1 MDAYRHGRNGGSAS
15 TQQALQCGPMSEAT
29 LLLPFALPPAEHAKD
44 LLAALDAPALAMA
57 LARAAPG
64 RRQDGDAFAA
74 MLPHEALLSGTA
86 ADTSP
91 AIAAALMHRLAVPST
106 AGYWFV
112 LQPVHF
118 HVARDH
124 LVLTDPSQLVL
135 DDLEART
142 LFDAVQP
149 LFAELGHEL
158 RYGSPRYWFLRADA
172 WHTLRTCTPA
182 AATGHNVDVWLPRG
196 AGERDWRRLHNE
208 VQMQWH
214 IHPLNEQR
222 ELRGQNRVNALW
234 LWGGAVAGATTPN
247 AFANQLIEPSVEQP
261 GDPAAGSLLQVD
273 STLIASALAGDWGS
287 WLAALQAIDRQ
298 HIAPR
303 LAAMRSGELTRLT
316 LQLTDAQRLREWHLS
331 RGGMRKF
338 WRSPSLARLI
348 D

>member
-1 MDAYRHGRNGGSAS
+1 
-15 TQQALQCGPMSEAT
+15 MSEAT

-44 LLAALDAPALAMA
+44 LLAALDAPALATT
-57 LARAAPG
+57 LARATAG
-64 RRQDGDAFAA
+64 RRYDGDAFAPL
-74 MLPHEALLSGTA
+74 LPHEALLAGSTT
-86 ADTSP
+86 DNSP
-91 AIAAALMHRLAVPST
+91 AIAGAMMRQLAIAP
-106 AGYWFV
+106 AEGYWFV

-135 DDLEART
+135 DDIEAQAF
-142 LFDAVQP
+142 FDAVQP

-158 RYGSPRYWFLRADA
+158 RYGTPRYWFLRADA
-172 WHTLRTCTPA
+172 WHGLRTCTPA
-182 AATGHNVDVWLPRG
+182 AATGHNIDVWLPRG

-222 ELRGQNRVNALW
+222 ELNGQHRVNALW
-234 LWGGAVAGATTPN
+234 LWGGAPAGAPASTASN
-247 AFANQLIEPSVEQP
+247 SFANQLIQGSNEQP
-261 GDPAAGSLLQVD
+261 VDPRAGSQAQID
-273 STLIASALAGDWGS
+273 HTLIASALAGDWGS
-287 WLAALQAIDRQ
+287 WLAALQAIDR
-298 HIAPR
+298 HHLAPR
-303 LAAMRSGELTRLT
+303 LAALRAGELTRLT